1 MNFRK
6 VKYSFGAN
14 NKKTIRN
21 MNQINNH
28 KNSTASC
35 SGDGGAGG
43 IRAGGSLQVKCLQ
56 PKLQKFQRPDSKQET
71 VKFSSGES
79 DKT

>member
-1 MNFRK
+1 
-6 VKYSFGAN
+6 
-14 NKKTIRN
+14 

-71 VKFSSGES
+71 VKFMWDMCQHLFQDNCVHLAGLQLL
-79 DKT
+79 